1 MIVLRPVLLRA
12 GKFLAGSGPQNR
24 PGGSGAGFLTSFG
37 GEIIQPGG
45 FLLVHTSSLQ
55 YIIKVGIRKI
65 SPRPVNRPGRMA
77 GGLTPAAAGGADAR
91 RDREKF
97 MALSRE
103 EVLHVANLARLSLEP
118 AEIELFTR
126 QLNDILAYV
135 EKLQELDTEGVPPL
149 AHVIPVFNVFR
160 QDAVREGLA
169 RQTALDNA
177 PAHEEGAFLV
187 PRVI

>member
-1 MIVLRPVLLRA
+1 
-12 GKFLAGSGPQNR
+12 
-24 PGGSGAGFLTSFG
+24 
-37 GEIIQPGG
+37 
-45 FLLVHTSSLQ
+45 
-55 YIIKVGIRKI
+55 
-65 SPRPVNRPGRMA
+65 
-77 GGLTPAAAGGADAR
+77 
-91 RDREKF
+91 
-97 MALSRE
+97 MALTRD

-160 QDAVREGLA
+160 EDMVQEGLDRDA
-169 RQTALDNA
+169 ALSNA
-177 PAHEEGAFLV
+177 PAQEEGAFLV